1 MNLCVALVPWLFGL
15 LADAVSTNAAIITG
29 ICVSVLAAVVNAPLM
44 CHPLMNKQV
53 PKPPPQKRILKGEDE
68 EIVQKLLRGSFV
80 DPELKLQVAKLRA
93 ENGLPAVVPRVRAYA
108 EDKENNLGELSREAS
123 ATFEFRRD
131 VADRILAG
139 LAGGKQDSDGLN
151 FSREELVQFV
161 NTMRGDDQ
169 DQIII
174 DQATSDLG
182 MWVGEYLADNGY
194 SPHTTSVLM
203 KQMFMVA
210 FPPLII
216 NGPEVT
222 EENVEGY
229 LIRQRRLMNGYVEQ
243 KKKTALLGTFSKY
256 PGEVHANG
264 WW

>member
-1 MNLCVALVPWLFGL
+1 MNLCVALVPWLFGM

-44 CHPLMNKQV
+44 WNPLMNKQV

-80 DPELKLQVAKLRA
+80 DPELQLQVAKLRA
-93 ENGLPAVVPRVRAYA
+93 ESGLPAVVPRVRAYA

-123 ATFEFRRD
+123 AAFKFRRD
-131 VADRILAG
+131 VADRILAS
-139 LAGGKQDSDGLN
+139 LASGKQDSDGLK
-151 FSREELVQFV
+151 FSREELVQFA

-182 MWVGEYLADNGY
+182 TWVGEYLADNGY

-203 KQMFMVA
+203 KQMLMVA
-210 FPPLII
+210 FPPLI

-222 EENVEGY
+222 EENLEEY

-243 KKKTALLGTFSKY
+243 KKKTALLGNLSMY
-256 PGEVHANG
+256 PGEVHPKG

>member
-1 MNLCVALVPWLFGL
+1 MNICCAIVPWLFGI

-44 CHPLMNKQV
+44 WNPLMNKQV

-80 DPELKLQVAKLRA
+80 DPELQLQVAKLRA
-93 ENGLPAVVPRVRAYA
+93 ENGLPAVVPQVRAYA

-123 ATFEFRRD
+123 AAFKFRRD
-131 VADRILAG
+131 VADRILAS
-139 LAGGKQDSDGLN
+139 LASGKQDSDGLK
-151 FSREELVQFV
+151 FSREELVQFA

-182 MWVGEYLADNGY
+182 TWVGEYLADNGY

-203 KQMFMVA
+203 KQMLMIA
-210 FPPLII
+210 FPPLI

-222 EENVEGY
+222 EENVEEY
-229 LIRQRRLMNGYVEQ
+229 LIRQRRLMDGYVEQ
-243 KKKTALLGTFSKY
+243 KKKTALLGNLSMY
-256 PGEVHANG
+256 PGEVHPKG